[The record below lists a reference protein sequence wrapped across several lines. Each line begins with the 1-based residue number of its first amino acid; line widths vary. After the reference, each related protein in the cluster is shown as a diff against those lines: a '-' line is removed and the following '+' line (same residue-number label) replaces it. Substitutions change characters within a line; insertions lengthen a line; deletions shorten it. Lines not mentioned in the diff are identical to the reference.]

1 MLMIES
7 GNRCDKQNE
16 EGTAVH
22 DCFGNKTMRD
32 VQPPCAPIVLDW
44 ELRTGQGREGP
55 SRLRFFKDP
64 RRL

>member
-1 MLMIES
+1 MV
-7 GNRCDKQNE
+7 R
-16 EGTAVH
+16 
-22 DCFGNKTMRD
+22 NKTMRD

-64 RRL
+64 EETIKVVSCPLR